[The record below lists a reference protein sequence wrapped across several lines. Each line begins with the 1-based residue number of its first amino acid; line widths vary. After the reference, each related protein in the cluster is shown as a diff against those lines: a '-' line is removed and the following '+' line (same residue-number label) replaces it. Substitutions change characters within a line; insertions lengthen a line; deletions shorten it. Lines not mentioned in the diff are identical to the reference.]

1 MAYLNKGGEVS
12 LQRFLEINPV
22 DRFEE
27 NYKQFIDE
35 NSFYGFPI
43 DPILKAEETLLKPDV
58 TSIAYFSM
66 EYGLAPSIYNSFLI
80 KGEVSEANTFRR
92 HELFSNMRSLDYFL
106 DIQIDK
112 MLDLPIYSGGLGV
125 LAGDTTKSMADLGMS
140 VVAVGILWNK
150 GYFKQNFWFRY
161 GQLPEEM
168 NWDPWNYPGLIP
180 LNKKVKLEMRNET
193 LYLKLWKY
201 YVYSYDHRFVVPLI
215 LLDANIDSNV
225 EELQRLTDQLY
236 RSDNPWWKIYQRVI
250 LGLGGMKA
258 LEALGYNVVRYHL
271 NEGHAAFA
279 FLEKARGKSDEE
291 IEQEKKSFVYTCHTP
306 VAAGHDRFHINDLR
320 IVLKDED
327 IAILEKLGT
336 EPDKPGVINLTL
348 VAMNASNHINAVAL
362 KHSWVMHNQFPDY
375 KDRIIAITNGV
386 HTLTWISE
394 PVRNLLNK
402 YRDVLGDWEKDPT
415 NLKNVESL
423 RNDWDFR
430 RDLWNAHQENKRQL
444 VSLLWRWGV
453 DENSFTLAWARR
465 IAAYKRPSLILRNP
479 DRLVD
484 IARRVGKIQIIM
496 AGKAHPQDNLG
507 FTFIREL
514 MDKIDALYEYR
525 KYIRIMMLENYDTYF
540 GKLLTNTVDVWL
552 NNPLPPFEASGTSGM
567 KAILNGVLQLTTLD
581 GWVVEAE
588 DKDIGWIFGYRD
600 ETNDA
605 SNEMNLRLDEDAE
618 ALYQALEEVVG
629 LYYSTNK
636 GGEVDLSSPWIDKMV
651 NAISQASYFNTYRM
665 VNDYLNKI
673 WEVDRAFATA

>member
-1 MAYLNKGGEVS
+1 MS
-12 LQRFLEINPV
+12 LERFLELNPI
-22 DRFEE
+22 DRFDE
-27 NYKQFIDE
+27 YYSRFINNE
-35 NSFYGFPI
+35 SFFGFPLE
-43 DPILKAEETLLKPDV
+43 PILKAEESLLTSDI

-66 EYGLAPSIYNSFLI
+66 EYGLAPSIYNSFPMA
-80 KGEVSEANTFRR
+80 GEIPDVNMFPR
-92 HELFSNMRSLDYFL
+92 HDVFSNMRGLDYFI
-106 DIQIDK
+106 DIRIDK

-125 LAGDTTKSMADLGMS
+125 LAGDTVKNISDLGIS
-140 VVAVGILWNK
+140 AVAIGILWNK

-168 NWDPWNYPGLIP
+168 NWDPWHYPGLIP
-180 LNKKVKLEMRNET
+180 LNKKVKLDMRNET

-201 YVYSYDHRFVVPLI
+201 YVYSYDKRFVVPLI

-225 EELQRLTDQLY
+225 EDLQRLTDQLY

-258 LEALGYNVVRYHL
+258 IESFGYLVNKYHL

-279 FLEKARGKSDEE
+279 FLEKARGKTDEE
-291 IEQEKKSFVYTCHTP
+291 IEQEKKNFVYTCHTP
-306 VAAGHDRFHINDLR
+306 VSAGHDRFHINDLR
-320 IVLKDED
+320 LILKDED
-327 IAILEKLGT
+327 IQILERLGT
-336 EPDKPGVINLTL
+336 ESDRPGMINLTL
-348 VAMNASNHINAVAL
+348 VAMNASTNINAVAY
-362 KHSWVMHNQFPDY
+362 KHSLVMKNQFPAY
-375 KDRIIAITNGV
+375 KDRIVAITNGV
-386 HTLTWISE
+386 HTLTWVSE
-394 PVRNLLNK
+394 SFRNLFSK
-402 YRDVLGDWEKDPT
+402 YADVIGDWEKDPR
-415 NLKNVESL
+415 NLKNVEQL
-423 RNDWDFR
+423 RTNPDFR
-430 RDLWNAHQENKRQL
+430 RDIWFAHQENKKML
-444 VSLLWRWGV
+444 VSLLWRWGIN
-453 DENSFTLAWARR
+453 ENSFTLAWARR

-479 DRLVD
+479 DRLVE
-484 IARRVGKIQIIM
+484 IAKRKGRIQIIM

-525 KYIRIMMLENYDTYF
+525 DCIRIIMLENYDTYF

-605 SNEMNLRLDEDAE
+605 SNELNLRLDEDAE
-618 ALYQALEEVVG
+618 ALYVALEEVID
-629 LYYSTNK
+629 LYYQTNRE
-636 GGEVDLSSPWIDKMV
+636 GEVNINSPWIDKMI
-651 NAISQASYFNTYRM
+651 NAVAQASYFNTYRM
-665 VNDYLNKI
+665 VYDYLNKI
-673 WEVDRAFATA
+673 WEVEKVSVSM